1 MQMSFFKQCVGTSLQ
16 YCMLL
21 HKTYIVHSHSRVLSV
36 ELHVMF
42 LKIGAR
48 ALLLVL
54 QHEAAHGRHDKRS
67 VKKLISLSRQC
78 QLQGMFVVK
87 TKKRKLFPPQS
98 SRKQRHHDSIT
109 EL

>member
-54 QHEAAHGRHDKRS
+54 QHEAARGRHDRCRMCEETDFTLKAMSTTRY
-67 VKKLISLSRQC
+67 VC
-78 QLQGMFVVK
+78 C
-87 TKKRKLFPPQS
+87 
-98 SRKQRHHDSIT
+98 
-109 EL
+109 

>member
-36 ELHVMF
+36 ELHLMF

-54 QHEAAHGRHDKRS
+54 QHEAAHGRHDRRRMCEETDFTLKAMSTTRY
-67 VKKLISLSRQC
+67 VC
-78 QLQGMFVVK
+78 C
-87 TKKRKLFPPQS
+87 
-98 SRKQRHHDSIT
+98 
-109 EL
+109 